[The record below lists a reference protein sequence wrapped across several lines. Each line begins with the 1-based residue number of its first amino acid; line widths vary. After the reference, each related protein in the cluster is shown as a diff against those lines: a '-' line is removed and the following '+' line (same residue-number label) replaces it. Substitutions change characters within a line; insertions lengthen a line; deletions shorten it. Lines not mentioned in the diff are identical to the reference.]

1 MVFSIR
7 TKLIFSFAFVAFVL
21 IVLTSLLGKILLESY
36 FRSYIIQKQ
45 EQRNNE
51 VVSLISQQYMDN
63 NFWRTETIENIGVNA
78 LEQGL
83 IVRVVDSSGNTVWD
97 ATEHNH
103 GLCQQMIE
111 HMAQNMMS
119 RYPNWN
125 GEYTVS
131 KYPVYVHS
139 VEVGSIE
146 IGYYGPFYYNDS
158 DLSFINALNTALLW
172 AAVIGLLISVLIG
185 AFLSRILSV
194 PITKASN
201 TAQMIAK
208 GDYSQRSDERTST
221 KEIKE
226 LVTAINGLAKSL
238 ETQER
243 LRKRLTADIA
253 HELRTPIT
261 TLQSHLEAMMDG
273 IWQPTTERLKSCY
286 DEIMRLEKMIG
297 DLHLLSKVEGEGHLL
312 NKTTFDI
319 YELISNI
326 MLNFQGQFQ
335 KKRVEL
341 LIEGSRQ
348 EVCADKD
355 KISQVMV
362 NLISNGL
369 KYTPQGGQVKIYVT
383 SDNRS
388 VKIIVEDNG
397 YGIPPEDLPY
407 IFERFYR
414 ADPSRNRQTGGSG
427 IGLAIVKA
435 IVEAHDGSVEVES
448 TVNAGTKFIV
458 TLPMEE
464 RYGTKCIKKND

>member
-1 MVFSIR
+1 
-7 TKLIFSFAFVAFVL
+7 
-21 IVLTSLLGKILLESY
+21 
-36 FRSYIIQKQ
+36 
-45 EQRNNE
+45 
-51 VVSLISQQYMDN
+51 
-63 NFWRTETIENIGVNA
+63 
-78 LEQGL
+78 
-83 IVRVVDSSGNTVWD
+83 
-97 ATEHNH
+97 
-103 GLCQQMIE
+103 
-111 HMAQNMMS
+111 
-119 RYPNWN
+119 
-125 GEYTVS
+125 
-131 KYPVYVHS
+131 
-139 VEVGSIE
+139 
-146 IGYYGPFYYNDS
+146 
-158 DLSFINALNTALLW
+158 
-172 AAVIGLLISVLIG
+172 
-185 AFLSRILSV
+185 
-194 PITKASN
+194 
-201 TAQMIAK
+201 
-208 GDYSQRSDERTST
+208 
-221 KEIKE
+221 
-226 LVTAINGLAKSL
+226 
-238 ETQER
+238 
-243 LRKRLTADIA
+243 
-253 HELRTPIT
+253 
-261 TLQSHLEAMMDG
+261 
-273 IWQPTTERLKSCY
+273 
-286 DEIMRLEKMIG
+286 
-297 DLHLLSKVEGEGHLL
+297 LSKVEGEGHLL